1 MCSPAD
7 YCYLI
12 EENGCEEAWMLAKEI
27 AGFSHI
33 IRMQMFHEYELRKIL
48 DRYTYEEAKAIVDK
62 FKLAYSE

>member
-12 EENGCEEAWMLAKEI
+12 EENGHEEAWQLAKEI

-62 FKLAYSE
+62 FKLAYTE

>member
-1 MCSPAD
+1 MCSGVD

-12 EENGCEEAWMLAKEI
+12 EENAKEEAWKLAEEI

-48 DRYTYEEAKAIVDK
+48 VRYTYEEAKAIVDK
-62 FKLAYSE
+62 FKLAYTE

>member
-1 MCSPAD
+1 MCSPVD

-12 EENGCEEAWMLAKEI
+12 EENAKEEAWKLVEEI

-62 FKLAYSE
+62 FKLAYTE

>member
-12 EENGCEEAWMLAKEI
+12 EENGREEAWMLAKEI

-33 IRMQMFHEYELRKIL
+33 IRMQLFHEYELKKIL
-48 DRYTYEEAKAIVDK
+48 NRYTYEEAKAIVDK
-62 FKLAYSE
+62 FKLAYT

>member
-1 MCSPAD
+1 MCSGVD

-12 EENGCEEAWMLAKEI
+12 EENAKEEVWMLAKEI

-62 FKLAYSE
+62 FKLAYTE

>member
-12 EENGCEEAWMLAKEI
+12 EENGREEAWMLAKEI

-48 DRYTYEEAKAIVDK
+48 DWYTYEEAKAIVDK

>member
-12 EENGCEEAWMLAKEI
+12 EENGREEAWMLAKEI

-33 IRMQMFHEYELRKIL
+33 LRMQMFHEYELRKIL
-48 DRYTYEEAKAIVDK
+48 DRYTYEEAKAIIDN
-62 FKLAYSE
+62 FKLAYTE